1 MHSGFVTCRACY
13 RKGVF
18 VHISRVFFRILLV
31 LPVVLTPLQ
40 AQPKVI
46 QILDAELNRN
56 FAALK
61 KSDPAPYHM
70 SYQMVEQEASSVTAT
85 LGALQSTTSGKSRT
99 VDVSIRVGDPALD
112 NYRQIRGDR
121 PQFSGAISMP
131 LEDDSNA
138 LSRRLW
144 LETDRVFR
152 SAAQRLINIKTNQQI
167 KLEGDDKSGD
177 FSPAPP
183 VVKFET
189 VAALQFDKK
198 LWQDRARKWSQ
209 YFADKPE
216 VLSSN
221 VVIVG
226 QREIKTLVNTD
237 GTKLQHGRLY
247 ARILISARGKASD
260 GMNLAASETFEAE
273 DMSRLP
279 DEKSVQKAVEK
290 VYQKLSALLK
300 APLAEPFTGPA
311 IMSGKSAGVFFHEI
325 FGHRIEGHRQKD
337 ESEGQT
343 FTKMVGKQILP
354 DFLSVKMDPTLHRL
368 AGTDLFGWYN
378 FDDEGVLAR
387 PVSVVKAGVLENFL
401 TSRSPINGFPTSNG
415 HGRKQAGAE
424 VVARQSNLVV
434 ESSKAVSSADLRK
447 QLVAEIKKQ
456 NKPYGLYFEEVSSG
470 FTITSRRGL
479 QAFSVFPVMVYKV
492 FSDGRPD
499 QLIRGADIVGT
510 PLTSFSK
517 IVETSNETTVFN
529 GYCGAE
535 SGQVPVSASSPAVMV
550 SEIEVS
556 LRERSQ
562 ERPPYLPGPTISGG
576 VN

>member
-1 MHSGFVTCRACY
+1 VFKHNSRLFLRIFALIPVLVVTL
-13 RKGVF
+13 K
-18 VHISRVFFRILLV
+18 
-31 LPVVLTPLQ
+31 
-40 AQPKVI
+40 AQPKVV
-46 QILDAELNRN
+46 QVLDEELNRN

-61 KSDPAPYHM
+61 KTDPAAYFLA
-70 SYQMVEQEASSVTAT
+70 YQMVEQEATSVSAT
-85 LGALQSTTSGKSRT
+85 LGALQNSTSGKSRT
-99 VDVSIRVGDPALD
+99 VDVTVRVGDPKLD

-121 PQFSGAISMP
+121 PQFSGAIPMP
-131 LEDDSNA
+131 LEDEPNA
-138 LSRRLW
+138 LRRRLW

-152 SAAQRLINIKTNQQI
+152 AGAQRLINIKTNQQV
-167 KLEGDDKSGD
+167 KLESDDKSGD
-177 FSPAPP
+177 FSSAPP
-183 VVKFET
+183 IVKYEA
-189 VAALQFDKK
+189 VAPLQFDKK
-198 LWQDRARKWSQ
+198 VWQDRARKWSQ

-216 VLSSN
+216 VLASS
-221 VVIVG
+221 VVVVG
-226 QREIKTLVNTD
+226 QRELKTLVTTE
-237 GTKLQHGRLY
+237 GTKLQHGRQF

-273 DMSRLP
+273 DMGRLP
-279 DEKSVQKAVEK
+279 DEKTVQKAVEK

-311 IMSGKSAGVFFHEI
+311 ILSGKSAGVFFHEI

-343 FTKMVGKQILP
+343 FTKMVGQKILP
-354 DFLSVKMDPTLHRL
+354 EFLTVKMDPTLHRL
-368 AGTDLFGWYN
+368 AGIDLYGWYN
-378 FDDEGVLAR
+378 FDDEGVEAKPL
-387 PVSVVKAGVLENFL
+387 SVVKAGVLENFL
-401 TSRSPINGFPTSNG
+401 MSRSPINGFPVSNG

-434 ESSKAVSSADLRK
+434 ESSKAVSNAELRK
-447 QLVAEIKKQ
+447 QLMEEIKKQ
-456 NKPYGLYFEEVSSG
+456 NKPYGLFFEEVSSG

-492 FSDGRPD
+492 FADGRPD

-517 IVETSNETTVFN
+517 IVQTSNETTVFN

-562 ERPPYLPGPTISGG
+562 ERPPYLDRPASSTISGG
-576 VN
+576 GF

>member
-1 MHSGFVTCRACY
+1 MFAHNSL
-13 RKGVF
+13 
-18 VHISRVFFRILLV
+18 VFFRFLLV
-31 LPVVLTPLQ
+31 LPAFSLALQ

-46 QILDAELNRN
+46 QILDEELNRN

-61 KSDPAPYHM
+61 KSEPAPYFM
-70 SYQMVEQEASSVTAT
+70 SYQMVEQEAMSVTAT
-85 LGALQSTTSGKSRT
+85 LGTLQGTSTGKSRA
-99 VDVSIRVGDPALD
+99 VDVSIRLGDAKLD

-121 PQFSGAISMP
+121 PQFSGAIAMP
-131 LEDDSNA
+131 LEDEPNA
-138 LSRRLW
+138 LRRRLW
-144 LETDRVFR
+144 LETDRVYR
-152 SAAQRLINIKTNQQI
+152 GGAQRLINIKTNQQV
-167 KLEGDDKSGD
+167 KLESDDKSGD
-177 FSPAPP
+177 FSPSAA
-183 VVKFET
+183 VVKYEVVPPLKFE
-189 VAALQFDKK
+189 KK
-198 LWQDRARKWSQ
+198 LWEDRVRKWSQ

-216 VLSSN
+216 VLASS
-221 VVIVG
+221 VVVVG
-226 QREIKTLVNTD
+226 QREVKTLVSTE
-237 GTKLQHGRLY
+237 GTKLQHGRQF

-273 DMSRLP
+273 DMGRLP
-279 DEKSVQKAVEK
+279 DEKAVQAAVEK
-290 VYQKLSALLK
+290 VYRKLAALLK

-343 FTKMVGKQILP
+343 FTKMVGQKILP
-354 DFLSVKMDPTLHRL
+354 DFLSVKMDPTLHQL
-368 AGTDLFGWYN
+368 AGTDLYGWYN
-378 FDDEGVLAR
+378 FDDEGVQAK
-387 PVSVVKAGVLENFL
+387 PISVVKAGVLENFL
-401 TSRSPINGFPTSNG
+401 MSRSPINGFPVSNG
-415 HGRKQAGAE
+415 HGRKQLGAE

-447 QLVAEIKKQ
+447 LLIAEIKKQ

-492 FSDGRPD
+492 FADGRPD

-535 SGQVPVSASSPAVMV
+535 SGQVPVSASSPALMV

-562 ERPPYLPGPTISGG
+562 ERPPYLDRPTGSSITGG
-576 VN
+576 VL